1 MGLLA
6 PSASFCH
13 FQIHGDFSDAFS
25 FELLAARLKKQAFRS
40 IEQTSE
46 EYSCGWVEIDDY
58 DRADFLVESQ
68 LCRESRVSFT
78 LREDRRK
85 LPASLLKREITRLSR
100 QFLAAH
106 PTFKRVPKSEREAI
120 REQASQLLF
129 SRTLPVPVFTDVVWD
144 RDTQRLRL
152 TSLSQKRIDCFQGLF
167 HQSFPEL
174 RLQLLTPFE
183 RARQLT
189 DAEQLETLAA
199 LNQSNSKNP
208 LEEIAANRW
217 LGEDFLGWLLY
228 RGLNSAADYQVCAAG
243 PLLQGQPF
251 QAWLDQ
257 RLLLT
262 GQGQEGEQ
270 KIVVAGPQDHYS
282 EVCTALAQGKQIAE
296 ARLLLQLNEDQE
308 WKLTLKGEAFSF
320 GAFRTPMHKNDADP
334 QDDPAL
340 EAEAAFYA
348 KMGVID
354 EGDHEFNSLLKT
366 FLALR
371 LSDGWAQLKEQM
383 EASFKTV

>member
-6 PSASFCH
+6 PSASFCY
-13 FQIHGDFSDAFS
+13 FQVTGDLPADVS
-25 FELLAARLKKQAFRS
+25 FLQLAARLQKQAFRS
-40 IEQTSE
+40 IEQSSE

-58 DRADFLVESQ
+58 DCVDFLVEGR
-68 LCRESRVSFT
+68 LYREGRVSFT

-85 LPASLLKREITRLSR
+85 LPASLLKREIARLSR

-120 REQASQLLF
+120 RDQASQLLF
-129 SRTLPVPVFTDVVWD
+129 SRTLPVPAFTDVVWEME
-144 RDTQRLRL
+144 TQRLRL

-174 RLQLLTPFE
+174 RLQLFTPFE
-183 RARQLT
+183 RARQL
-189 DAEQLETLAA
+189 AAPEQMETLMS
-199 LNQSNSKNP
+199 LNQANSQNA

-228 RGLNSAADYQVCAAG
+228 RGLNSAADYQVNTPG

-251 QAWLDQ
+251 HAWLDQ

-270 KIVVAGPQDHYS
+270 KIAVAGPQDQYS
-282 EVCTALAQGKQIAE
+282 EVCTALVQGKQIAE

-320 GAFRTPMHKNDADP
+320 GAFRTPMHKSDADP
-334 QDDPAL
+334 QDDPNL

-348 KMGVID
+348 KMGVIA
-354 EGDHEFNSLLKT
+354 EGEQLFNSLFKD

-371 LSDGWAQLKEQM
+371 LDASWSQLQGQM
-383 EASFKTV
+383 EMFFRTV

>member
-13 FQIHGDFSDAFS
+13 FQVHGDVPGDLCFD
-25 FELLAARLKKQAFRS
+25 LIAARLKKQAFRS

-58 DRADFLVESQ
+58 DCVDFLVAQQ
-68 LCRESRVSFT
+68 LCRESRVSFA

-85 LPASLLKREITRLSR
+85 LPASLLKREMTRLSR
-100 QFLAAH
+100 QFLAEH
-106 PTFKRVPKSEREAI
+106 PTFKRVPKSEREAL
-120 REQASQLLF
+120 RDQASQLLF

-144 RDTQRLRL
+144 LETQRLCL

-174 RLQLLTPFE
+174 RLQLLTPLE
-183 RARQLT
+183 RARQLSS
-189 DAEQLETLAA
+189 AEQIETLEA
-199 LNQSNSKNP
+199 LNQSNSQSA

-217 LGEDFLGWLLY
+217 LGEEFLGWLLY
-228 RGLNSAADYQVCAAG
+228 RGLNTAADYQVCTAG
-243 PLLQGQPF
+243 PLLEGQLF
-251 QAWLDQ
+251 HAWLDQ

-262 GQGQEGEQ
+262 GQGQQGEQ
-270 KIVVAGPQDHYS
+270 KIVVAGPQDQYS
-282 EVCTALAQGKQIAE
+282 EVCTALVQGKQIAE

-308 WKLTLKGEAFSF
+308 WKLTLKGDVFSF
-320 GAFRTPMHKNDADP
+320 GAFRTPMHKSDTDP

-354 EGDHEFNSLLKT
+354 EGEQLFNSLLKT

-371 LSDGWAQLKEQM
+371 LSDGWARLKGEM
-383 EASFKTV
+383 ESSFRMA

>member
-13 FQIHGDFSDAFS
+13 FQITGDLPADFSFA
-25 FELLAARLKKQAFRS
+25 LLAQRLQKQAFRS
-40 IEQTSE
+40 IEQSSE
-46 EYSCGWVEIDDY
+46 EYSCGWVEMDDY
-58 DRADFLVESQ
+58 DCADFLVEGHVW
-68 LCRESRVSFT
+68 REGRVSFT

-106 PTFKRVPKSEREAI
+106 STFKRVPKSEREAM

-129 SRTLPVPVFTDVVWD
+129 SRTLPVPAFTDVVWEVESN
-144 RDTQRLRL
+144 RLRL

-174 RLQLLTPFE
+174 RLQLLTPLA

-189 DAEQLETLAA
+189 SAEQLETLAA
-199 LNQSNSKNP
+199 LNPSNSQNA

-228 RGLNSAADYQVCAAG
+228 RGLNSAADYQVSTPG
-243 PLLQGQPF
+243 SLLQGQPF
-251 QAWLDQ
+251 HAWLDQ

-270 KIVVAGPQDHYS
+270 KIAVAGPQDQYS

-320 GAFRTPMHKNDADP
+320 GAFRTPMHKSDTDP

-348 KMGVID
+348 KMAVID
-354 EGDHEFNSLLKT
+354 EGEQLFNSLLKD
-366 FLALR
+366 FLTLR
-371 LSDGWAQLKEQM
+371 LDPSWAQLQGQM
-383 EASFKTV
+383 EMFFRTV